1 VERTKSSDLDALLC
15 RAAFVC
21 DFVQVRELLA
31 QGANPNIPDDDMRT
45 PLHQAVL
52 GNSVGLVGLLIEAGA
67 DVNAK
72 DTQGFTPLHYAAQEY
87 LPEITRILI
96 GKGADVNAC
105 DEDGSSV
112 LWRAV
117 FSARGRDEI
126 ARCLLENG
134 ARDDLANHEGVT
146 PRDLAERLG
155 SGVFTAN

>member
-15 RAAFVC
+15 RAAFMC

-31 QGANPNIPDDDMRT
+31 QGANPNVPDDDMRT